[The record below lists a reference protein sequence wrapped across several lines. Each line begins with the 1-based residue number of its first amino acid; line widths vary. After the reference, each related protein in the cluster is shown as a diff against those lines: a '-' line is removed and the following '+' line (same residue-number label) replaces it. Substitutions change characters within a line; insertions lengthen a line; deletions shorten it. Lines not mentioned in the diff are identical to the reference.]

1 MDLLEPFETLLNLLE
16 PSLTAVVKV
25 VKHLFDTL
33 KSGIFTNISKSLAHK
48 HGQTHLFGNH
58 HRV

>member
-1 MDLLEPFETLLNLLE
+1 MDLLEPFETLLNLFE

-48 HGQTHLFGNH
+48 HGQTHFFGNH
-58 HRV
+58 HMV